1 MHRLVMWGFALALVP
16 LFLAIAGDLVVLI
29 RATILN
35 RSSFK
40 STPWIAESKP
50 SVTKRN

>member
-16 LFLAIAGDLVVLI
+16 LSLAIARELIILI
-29 RATILN
+29 RTTILN
-35 RSSFK
+35 HSSFK
-40 STPWIAESKP
+40 STPWISESKP